1 MVRRVGVALAVLLM
15 VAVAIPAFAADV
27 KIKGDFNNR
36 FMVYT
41 DHNDWLDSE
50 AGVLKDG
57 SSSETWGEAKYRMWF
72 DATTNDGKVKGVWA
86 FEIGGLE
93 YGKPKNKRP
102 DGSTAGAGASTGGS
116 YSGDTIN
123 VETRWLY
130 TDFQLPWACEKA
142 RVRMGLQPF
151 TVNGYFWQETIMG
164 VTTDIAAGPVNLN
177 FAWLRPYRDET
188 KDPDDDVEDLDAFYA
203 RVNFKPADG
212 IKAGVFGVWMTG
224 DADDSAPT
232 AYPGDLNPDE
242 TFTYNGISS
251 QYYQVK
257 KFGNKYDL
265 DLITIGTD
273 GKANFGN
280 VFVNWDLMYQTG
292 SIDDAAFVETYN
304 GWNYNPNVSDTDF
317 DVSAWFG
324 HFDVGFKMD
333 KMKFTYTFWY
343 ASGDDDASDSDF
355 DGFMSVDI
363 DRADSICILEGG
375 FVDDDYYTENVGM
388 LDKGMIF
395 NKLAFDYKAS
405 KKLSVG
411 AALLYMLTA
420 EDIEYVDK
428 NGDMQKEDEIG
439 VEFDAYLKYK
449 LYDNLEFAVN
459 AGYLFSGDALD
470 FWEVDDRDGSGDEDI
485 FISTMRVRY
494 KF

>member
-1 MVRRVGVALAVLLM
+1 MVRRVGLVLAVLM
-15 VAVAIPAFAADV
+15 MMAIAIPALAADV

-41 DHNDWLDSE
+41 NHNDWLDSE
-50 AGVLKDG
+50 KGVLKDG

-72 DATTNDGKVKGVWA
+72 DATTNDGKVKGIWA

-93 YGKPKNKRP
+93 YGKP
-102 DGSTAGAGASTGGS
+102 GSMGKSVGGS
-116 YSGDTIN
+116 YSGDAIN

-151 TVNGYFWQETIMG
+151 KVNGYFWAETIMG

-212 IKAGVFGVWMTG
+212 IKAGVFGVYMMG
-224 DADDSAPT
+224 D
-232 AYPGDLNPDE
+232 PDYSDPANYK
-242 TFTYNGISS
+242 TITS

-257 KFGNKYDL
+257 KLGNETDL
-265 DLITIGTD
+265 SLYTFGTD
-273 GKANFGN
+273 GKATFGDF
-280 VFVNWDLMYQTG
+280 FVNWDLMYQGG
-292 SIDDAAFVETYN
+292 SIDSANFSETYN
-304 GWNYNPNVSDTDF
+304 GWDYNKGAVNEDF
-317 DVSAWFG
+317 DVSAYFA
-324 HFDVGFKMD
+324 HFDVGMKID

-355 DGFMSVDI
+355 DGFLSVDI
-363 DRADSICILEGG
+363 DRMDSICILEGG

-411 AALLYMLTA
+411 VAALYMLTA
-420 EDIEYVDK
+420 EDIEYVDNDGK
-428 NGDMQKEDEIG
+428 KRKEDEIG
-439 VEFDAYLKYK
+439 IEFDAYLKYK

-459 AGYLFSGDALD
+459 AGYLFSGDGMD
-470 FWEVDDRDGSGDEDI
+470 FWEVDQRDGSSDEDI